1 MNAAIVTAE
10 LIAQHEPR
18 GGAAH
23 VVIMAGVVV
32 AALAV
37 IGVSRWRRNRS
48 RAEQH
53 SNSHDRSEESARS
66 EEPK

>member
-1 MNAAIVTAE
+1 MNPAIVTAE

-18 GGAAH
+18 GGATH
-23 VVIMAGVVV
+23 VVILAGVVV
-32 AALAV
+32 TALVV

-53 SNSHDRSEESARS
+53 SNSDDRSGESTRSEER
-66 EEPK
+66 K